1 MSDINKIVAAVLTA
15 GRMPLLRHIEGA
27 NTMDDWLAEYN
38 TWVETLDRQDAQQR
52 AERMSDDH
60 YPEMNEML
68 RSSGGSDADRT

>member
-27 NTMDDWLAEYN
+27 NTMHDWLAEYN
-38 TWVETLDRQDAQQR
+38 TWVETLDRQDAQQQ

-68 RSSGGSDADRT
+68 RKQRGE